1 MSWKCLG
8 RAGAGPES
16 WGRCRSRNR
25 RSLCEGISFL
35 AMSKFGAECEQLR
48 RNCSA
53 PGVDDGNADV
63 RIGMPV
69 PSGSSG
75 GALGASAVPLEFAQ
89 ARADAGASGSV
100 AAPGSVPDAA
110 AVPSSA
116 AVLARDALATQ
127 GARIFA
133 LERENMALQQQLSRT
148 NLQASSAADPPPT
161 CARGSVATHG
171 ALLIENA
178 ALKRQLSSAEWGRGI
193 YRDRASALEEE
204 VAALKSANTELHS
217 ANAQLQGRCDRYKD
231 HLWAANW
238 SAGVCRENYK
248 RLSRSWQSDHRNN
261 VRKFARLQNDA
272 DAATRQTAE
281 MANINSELRRRDEQL
296 RDERDALQN
305 ALLQTQ
311 CGQARRAV
319 ERARER
325 ATSEPMHPLEA
336 AMP

>member
-1 MSWKCLG
+1 
-8 RAGAGPES
+8 
-16 WGRCRSRNR
+16 
-25 RSLCEGISFL
+25 
-35 AMSKFGAECEQLR
+35 
-48 RNCSA
+48 
-53 PGVDDGNADV
+53 
-63 RIGMPV
+63 MPV
-69 PSGSSG
+69 PSGGSG
-75 GALGASAVPLEFAQ
+75 GALGAASTDPRAEPPLQNAEAAPAGACACACAC
-89 ARADAGASGSV
+89 ARARV
-100 AAPGSVPDAA
+100 AAP
-110 AVPSSA
+110 
-116 AVLARDALATQ
+116 
-127 GARIFA
+127 
-133 LERENMALQQQLSRT
+133 
-148 NLQASSAADPPPT
+148 SSAADPPPT

-178 ALKRQLSSAEWGRGI
+178 ALKRQLSSAEWGRDI

-217 ANAQLQGRCDRYKD
+217 ANAQLQGRCERYKD

-248 RLSRSWQSDHRNN
+248 RLSRSWQSDYRNN
-261 VRKFARLQNDA
+261 CVKFARLQNDA
-272 DAATRQTAE
+272 DAASRQTAE
-281 MANINSELRRRDEQL
+281 LAKINSELRRRDEQL